1 MIPISII
8 LDYLCKV
15 SSFLAL
21 TSINNPKVM
30 TFPKIIISY
39 LLTTV
44 VFFAIDMVW
53 LGFVAKNIYRK
64 YLGAL
69 LSDTVN
75 WAAAIIFYLI
85 FIVGIF
91 IFVISPAVEKQS
103 VVRAVLLGAVFGFI
117 TYATYDLTNY
127 ATLKGFPLNIVFI
140 DLAWGAVLTAIVS
153 LAGYYIVKFI
163 G

>member
-1 MIPISII
+1 MKHLFTHI
-8 LDYLCKV
+8 V
-15 SSFLAL
+15 
-21 TSINNPKVM
+21 
-30 TFPKIIISY
+30 SY

-53 LGFVAKNIYRK
+53 LGFIAKNLYRK

-75 WAAAIIFYLI
+75 WGAAIIFYLV

-91 IFVISPAVEKQS
+91 IFVINPSIEKQS
-103 VVRAVLLGAVFGFI
+103 VIRAVALGALFGFI
-117 TYATYDLTNY
+117 AYATYDLTNY

-140 DLAWGAVLTAIVS
+140 DLAWGAVLTSIVS
-153 LAGYYIVKFI
+153 LAGYYITRFVSSF
-163 G
+163 